1 MKLNTETIT
10 KLISLYR
17 EDREM
22 LDIIFDALKTFEEY
36 HLAIYNMETQLR
48 IFSYDSMDTE
58 DYKDLIQELDGKRTR
73 CHNIVLTSV
82 NMLNRIADKEGLPLI
97 YEGIVSEKRPY
108 RREVANAVL
117 EYVEDVIKNRR

>member
-1 MKLNTETIT
+1 MKLNTETIS
-10 KLISLYR
+10 KLVSLYR
-17 EDREM
+17 EDREI

-48 IFSYDSMDTE
+48 VYSYDSMDTE

-73 CHNIVLTSV
+73 CHNAVLTSV
-82 NMLNRIADKEGLPLI
+82 NMLNRIADKEGFPLI

>member
-1 MKLNTETIT
+1 MNINNETIN
-10 KLISLYR
+10 KLISKFR

-48 IFSYDSMDTE
+48 VYSYDSMDTE

-73 CHNIVLTSV
+73 CHNAVLTSV
-82 NMLNRIADKEGLPLI
+82 NILNRIADKENLPLV

-117 EYVEDVIKNRR
+117 EYVENIIKNRR